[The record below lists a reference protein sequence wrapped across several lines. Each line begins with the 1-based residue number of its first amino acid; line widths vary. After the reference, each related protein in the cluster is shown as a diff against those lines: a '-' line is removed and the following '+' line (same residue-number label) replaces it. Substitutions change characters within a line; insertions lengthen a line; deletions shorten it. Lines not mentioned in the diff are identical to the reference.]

1 MKQMC
6 IIRFQNFIKNCQ
18 EHTLMNIIIYQTQK
32 EKKMNSTYKPK
43 KLFIEEYNYGDWYEN
58 QESRDNEESEMP
70 PLEGDAE
77 KVKKRKND

>member
-1 MKQMC
+1 
-6 IIRFQNFIKNCQ
+6 
-18 EHTLMNIIIYQTQK
+18 
-32 EKKMNSTYKPK
+32 MNSTYKLK

-77 KVKKRKND
+77 EVKKRKND

>member
-1 MKQMC
+1 
-6 IIRFQNFIKNCQ
+6 
-18 EHTLMNIIIYQTQK
+18 MNIIIYQTQK

-43 KLFIEEYNYGDWYEN
+43 KFFIEEYNYGDWYEN

-77 KVKKRKND
+77 EVKKRKND